1 MNVYNKKMQGY
12 KKLKKLLYFTKLYPI
27 FQFQLNF
34 PSMSFSSNFR
44 MLISQQSST
53 TPVQPAELI
62 NTKMEVFFM
71 RELRNTKIIAVDHGY
86 GNMKTANIVTPTGI
100 KAYETE
106 PIFTGNILEYN
117 GIYYRI
123 GEGHKEFI
131 PDKAMDEEYY
141 LLTLMAIAR
150 ELNVFSIREADVHL
164 AAGLPLTWIRNQ
176 REDFRSYLLQNPE
189 VRYLFNSKEYHL
201 HFVGCSLYPQ
211 GYPAIVNQLGDFK
224 GTNLLADI
232 GNGTMNILYIN
243 NKKAQESRCWT
254 EKLGVNQCMIAAKN
268 AVLDKFGVKIEES
281 TVEQILRFGTADIS
295 APYLDCISSIAR
307 QYVAELFST
316 LRKYEYNPDLMRLY
330 VVGGGGCLFRNFG
343 TYDKSRV
350 TIIDDICATAKG
362 YESLAYMSLKRRG

>member
-1 MNVYNKKMQGY
+1 MRQS
-12 KKLKKLLYFTKLYPI
+12 FTDFTRNDLGREI
-27 FQFQLNF
+27 SAHN
-34 PSMSFSSNFR
+34 SNYETDYITDTDVVR
-44 MLISQQSST
+44 
-53 TPVQPAELI
+53 ER
-62 NTKMEVFFM
+62 EDFM
-71 RELRNTKIIAVDHGY
+71 RETIREYNMNGSVIIGIDNGY
-86 GNMKTANIVTPTGI
+86 GNTKTARTCFKTAIMKCDSKPVLSRNFIE
-100 KAYETE
+100 YEDA
-106 PIFTGNILEYN
+106 FYV
-117 GIYYRI
+117 I
-123 GEGHKEFI
+123 GEGRKGFVS
-131 PDKAMDEEYY
+131 DKQQDEDNYI
-141 LLTLMAIAR
+141 LTLVAVAR
-150 ELNVFSIREADVHL
+150 ELEARGMKEKVNRVQIHL
-164 AAGLPLTWIRNQ
+164 AVGLPLKWVQAQ
-176 REDFRSYLLQNPE
+176 REDFKKYLMKNAYVEL
-189 VRYLFNSKEYHL
+189 RYKERLYCL
-201 HFVGCSLYPQ
+201 TIAGCTVMPQ
-211 GYPAIVNQLGDFK
+211 CYAAVSENLKEFRGI
-224 GTNLLADI
+224 TLLADI

-330 VVGGGGCLFRNFG
+330 VVGGGGCLIRNFG

>member
-86 GNMKTANIVTPTGI
+86 GNMKTANTVTPTGI

-176 REDFRSYLLQNPE
+176 REAFRSYLLQNPE
-189 VRYLFNSKEYHL
+189 VHYRFNGKEYHL
-201 HFVGCSLYPQ
+201 RFVGCSLYPQ
-211 GYPAIVNQLGDFK
+211 GYPAIVNQLGNFK

-232 GNGTMNILYIN
+232 GNGTMNILYVN

-295 APYLDCISSIAR
+295 APYLDCITSIAR
-307 QYVAELFST
+307 QYVAELFAT

-330 VVGGGGCLFRNFG
+330 VVGGGGCLIRNFG

>member
-86 GNMKTANIVTPTGI
+86 GNMKTANTVTPTGI

-150 ELNVFSIREADVHL
+150 EMNVFSIREADVHL

-176 REDFRSYLLQNPE
+176 REAFRSYLLQNPE
-189 VRYLFNSKEYHL
+189 VHYRFNGKEYHL
-201 HFVGCSLYPQ
+201 RFAGCSLYPQ
-211 GYPAIVNQLGDFK
+211 GYPAIVNQLGNFK

-330 VVGGGGCLFRNFG
+330 VVGGGGCLIRNFG

>member
-62 NTKMEVFFM
+62 NTKMKVFFM

-86 GNMKTANIVTPTGI
+86 GNMKTANTVTPTGI

-176 REDFRSYLLQNPE
+176 REAFRSYLLQNPE
-189 VRYLFNSKEYHL
+189 VHYRFNGKEYHL
-201 HFVGCSLYPQ
+201 RFAGCSLYPQ
-211 GYPAIVNQLGDFK
+211 GYPAIVNQLGNFK

-330 VVGGGGCLFRNFG
+330 VVGGGGCLIRNFG

>member
-86 GNMKTANIVTPTGI
+86 GNMKTANTVTPTGI

-176 REDFRSYLLQNPE
+176 REAFRSYLLQNPE
-189 VRYLFNSKEYHL
+189 VHYRFNGKEYHL
-201 HFVGCSLYPQ
+201 RFAGCSLYPQ
-211 GYPAIVNQLGDFK
+211 GYPAIVNQLGNFK

-295 APYLDCISSIAR
+295 APYMDCISSIAR

-330 VVGGGGCLFRNFG
+330 VVGGGGCLIRNFG

-350 TIIDDICATAKG
+350 TILDDICATAKG

>member
-1 MNVYNKKMQGY
+1 MNVYNQKMQGY

-86 GNMKTANIVTPTGI
+86 GNMKTANTVTPTGI

-176 REDFRSYLLQNPE
+176 REAFRSYLLQNPE
-189 VRYLFNSKEYHL
+189 VHYRFNGKEYHL

-211 GYPAIVNQLGDFK
+211 GYPAIVNHLGNFK

-330 VVGGGGCLFRNFG
+330 VVGGGGCLIRNFG

>member
-86 GNMKTANIVTPTGI
+86 GNMKTANTVTPTGI

-150 ELNVFSIREADVHL
+150 ELNIFSIREADVHL

-176 REDFRSYLLQNPE
+176 REAFRSYLLQNPE
-189 VRYLFNSKEYHL
+189 VHYRFNGKEYHL
-201 HFVGCSLYPQ
+201 RFVGCSLYPQ
-211 GYPAIVNQLGDFK
+211 GYPAIVNQLGNFK

-330 VVGGGGCLFRNFG
+330 VVGGGGCLIRNFG